1 MNTDFSKNKK
11 YLLILDYYENGKTD
25 VEWYENFDDAKKRAS
40 EEIDAIHYGIYHVKD
55 ISLVEES
62 QKEY

>member
-1 MNTDFSKNKK
+1 MNTDFSEKKK

-25 VEWYENFDDAKKRAS
+25 VEWYENFEDAKKMAS
-40 EEIDAIHYGIYHVKD
+40 EEIDAIHYEIYNVKD
-55 ISLVEES
+55 ILLVEKA